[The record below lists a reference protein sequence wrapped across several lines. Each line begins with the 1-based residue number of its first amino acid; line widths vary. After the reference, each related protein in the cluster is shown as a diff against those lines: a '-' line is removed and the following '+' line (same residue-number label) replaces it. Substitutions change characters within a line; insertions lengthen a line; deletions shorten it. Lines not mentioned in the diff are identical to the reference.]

1 MVKKAIKIL
10 VVVIVAMLAI
20 SLLLIGV
27 AVRNGLGVSEGR
39 FLRADNGSTLLLDD
53 HGATVLSAQ
62 RDGMFDNLNNG
73 DKILVIHDG
82 IAESYPAR
90 TGAFFCFLQE
100 RGSEKDLPENVMDS
114 LRELGW
120 IAVEIIEEPDIGYE
134 IPFSA
139 QYIRTNGDL
148 TNVPTVSLITS
159 AQQLQEY
166 YEAHKDAVDLE
177 RKENVYVDTTVGF
190 LDACDKYDE
199 KFFSSNK
206 LLFVTLEWGSGSIR
220 HEVLSVAENAV
231 YIQSIVPEIGTCDMA
246 QWHIIVEIPASL
258 PMGPAEDIS
267 VFMDGKNITEKIN
280 TAKYTGRNSNISLNI
295 PEGWEYE
302 INTCTAEGLS
312 CGISFWPKGENSGKV
327 SVRFISDAWGVCG
340 TFLRTE
346 ETVIGQYPVSI
357 GYYGGR
363 AEWDYIYFYDTP
375 GTYVVQREGQT
386 DWWEQHAD
394 KVMEILSTIKVAEGY
409 VSRSDAIA
417 IASEKLDKEQIMN
430 CEDIWTDCDIEKG
443 VWHIEFYRNSDH
455 YATISVDVDLRG
467 NILEIPE

>member
-1 MVKKAIKIL
+1 MKKAIKIL

-20 SLLLIGV
+20 SLFLIGV
-27 AVRNGLGVSEGR
+27 AAHNGLGVSEGR
-39 FLRADNGSTLLLDD
+39 FLRADNGSVLLLDD

-90 TGAFFCFLQE
+90 TNAFFCFLQD

-114 LRELGW
+114 LRQLGW
-120 IAVEIIEEPDIGYE
+120 VAVEIIEEPDIGYA

-139 QYIRTNGDL
+139 HYIRTDGNL
-148 TNVPTVSLITS
+148 TDVPTVSLITS

-166 YEAHKDAVDLE
+166 YTAHKDSVDLQ
-177 RKENVYVDTTVGF
+177 RKENAYADTTIGF

-199 KFFSSNK
+199 KFFLTDK
-206 LLFVTLEWGSGSIR
+206 LLVVTLEEGSGSIR
-220 HEVLSVAENAV
+220 HEVRSVAQNAV
-231 YIQSIVPEIGTCDMA
+231 YIHSIVPEIGTCDMA

-267 VFMDGKNITEKIN
+267 VFLDAKNIAEEFN
-280 TAKYTGRNSNISLNI
+280 VAKYNGIYSNISLNI

-302 INTCTAEGLS
+302 VNTGNAEGS
-312 CGISFWPKGENSGKV
+312 FCGISFWPEGENSGKV
-327 SVRFISDAWGVCG
+327 SVRFISDVWGVCG
-340 TFLRTE
+340 TGLRTE

-357 GYYGGR
+357 GYYGGS
-363 AEWDYIYFYDTP
+363 AQWDYIYFYDTP
-375 GTYVVQREGQT
+375 GTYVVQCEGEL
-386 DWWEQHAD
+386 DWWDQHAD

-417 IASEKLDKEQIMN
+417 IAGEKLNKEQIMN
-430 CEDIWTDCDIEKG
+430 CEDIWTDFDIEKG
-443 VWHIEFYRNSDH
+443 VWHVEFYRNTDD
-455 YATISVDVDLRG
+455 YDTVSVVVDLRG
-467 NILEIPE
+467 NILEIPQ